1 MSEIIIAVRGEHE
14 VRVAPER
21 AVAHVTAV
29 VDGSD
34 RGQVV
39 EALAAVAEPLRR
51 ELEARRAAGGLVEWS
66 SARAAV
72 WSERPWN
79 AEGRQL
85 APVHHASVDVEATF
99 EDFPALSHWL
109 DTVAGRADVRIGHI
123 EWQLRP
129 DTRDTVERE
138 TATAAVGAAIR
149 RAEAY
154 ASALGHTTVTALEI
168 ADAGLRQPAPP
179 QASPLM
185 ARASFAA
192 EPGGPAIDVRPAD
205 IVVTAAVE
213 ARFRAG

>member
-1 MSEIIIAVRGEHE
+1 MSEIVISVRGEHE
-14 VRVAPER
+14 ARVAPER
-21 AVAHVTAV
+21 AVAHISAV
-29 VDGSD
+29 VDGPD
-34 RGQVV
+34 RGRVV
-39 EALAAVAEPLRR
+39 EALAAVAEPVRR
-51 ELEARRAAGGLVEWS
+51 ELEERRAAGGVLEWS
-66 SARAAV
+66 SGRASV

-85 APVHHASVDVEATF
+85 DPVHHASVDIDAVF

-109 DTVAGRADVRIGHI
+109 DTVAARDGVRLGHI

-129 DTRDTVERE
+129 DTRARVERE
-138 TATAAVGAAIR
+138 TAAAAVGAAVQ

-168 ADAGLRQPAPP
+168 ADAGLLQPSPSA
-179 QASPLM
+179 ATPLM
-185 ARASFAA
+185 ARAAFAA
-192 EPGGPAIDVRPAD
+192 DAGGQAIDVRPAD